1 MMRARF
7 PVRLHVAALVPWI
20 ALLALGCSVA
30 RPLLFWRDPQIHG
43 RTRLVDGDQS
53 PLVGAA
59 PGRATLNFIH
69 RGGRIENT
77 VVSVQTD
84 DSGHY
89 RSPVLEPGEYT
100 VEALLPG
107 FVIESQEALV
117 RSHEH
122 RRVDFVLRKIR
133 ETAGRSQREAEEEN
147 LPHPGEVQI
156 LPPPF

>member
-1 MMRARF
+1 MMR
-7 PVRLHVAALVPWI
+7 VRLRIAALVPWI
-20 ALLALGCSVA
+20 AMLTMGCSVA
-30 RPLLFWRDPQIHG
+30 RPLLFWRDPEIHG
-43 RTRLVDGDQS
+43 RTRLTDGNQS
-53 PLVGAA
+53 PLAEA
-59 PGRATLNFIH
+59 PGRVTLNFIN

-84 DSGHY
+84 EAGRY
-89 RSPVLEPGEYT
+89 RSPALEPGEYT

-133 ETAGRSQREAEEEN
+133 ETSGRSQREAEEEN

>member
-1 MMRARF
+1 MPARF
-7 PVRLHVAALVPWI
+7 GMVAVLLSAL
-20 ALLALGCSVA
+20 ALPLGCSVA
-30 RPLLFWRDPQIHG
+30 RPLLFWRDPMILG
-43 RTRLVDGDQS
+43 EATLVDGNGVALRGTPPAD
-53 PLVGAA
+53 V
-59 PGRATLNFIH
+59 TLNFIH

-77 VVSVQTD
+77 VLSVRTD
-84 DSGHY
+84 ADGRY
-89 RSPVLEPGEYT
+89 ASPTLEPGEYT

-107 FVIESQEALV
+107 FVIESQEAQV

-122 RRVDFVLRKIR
+122 RRVDFTLKKIR

>member
-1 MMRARF
+1 MMRAR
-7 PVRLHVAALVPWI
+7 PRIAVLVPWI
-20 ALLALGCSVA
+20 AMLTLGCSVA
-30 RPLLFWRDPQIHG
+30 RPLLFWRDPLIHG
-43 RTRLVDGDQS
+43 RTRLTDGSES
-53 PLVGAA
+53 PVAA
-59 PGRATLNFIH
+59 PGQGRVTLNFIN

-84 DSGHY
+84 ESGHY
-89 RSPVLEPGEYT
+89 ESPALEPGEYT

-133 ETAGRSQREAEEEN
+133 ETSGRSQREAEEEN